1 MDQTLQELWNKTMDY
16 GYEVRKSK
24 KDGLESWQPLKKEYA
39 NYFIK
44 GYDEGIPVNESFN
57 KIMKKIKYQIGSDEK
72 EHTDVM
78 VSIGKETVD
87 NLDKNHFFVQHFR
100 IPVLEKNK
108 LPVLEKNKLS
118 VVKVLQIAYNAGQ
131 YKAEAEKKNYPTTIL
146 EFYDENKLNDIET
159 FIDPKIAN
167 MEIMMKEKMGGNYYE
182 KYKKYKT
189 KYLAL
194 KR

>member
-1 MDQTLQELWNKTMDY
+1 MKQTLQELWNKTMDY

-44 GYDEGIPVNESFN
+44 GYDEGIPVNESFI
-57 KIMKKIKYQIGSDEK
+57 KSQIMKKIKYQIGLDEK

-108 LPVLEKNKLS
+108 LS

-131 YKAEAEKKNYPTTIL
+131 YKAEAEKKNYPTAIL
-146 EFYDENKLNDIET
+146 EFYDENKLNDIKT
-159 FIDPKIAN
+159 FIDSNIAN
-167 MEIMMKEKMGGNYYE
+167 MEIMMKENVGGYYYE